1 MAGCA
6 HPATARPDQGH
17 SATEQDQLNQ
27 DTHATPPRRHG
38 KNSRLIFPLVRSSR
52 GNFGLVEAQS
62 CDDEFDH
69 ATCVVA
75 GGSLPG
81 ASGEASSQTHLG
93 WFAERSCRPDRSRSR
108 TTPPNAPARL
118 GRHVPGPL
126 ALIGPPPRCR
136 GDALVPPVSGVRPRI
151 LDVVPPPEDFRHRR
165 GHHVLRLMRIAA
177 REDDVPRQRLTGN
190 PENCTLPT

>member
-38 KNSRLIFPLVRSSR
+38 KNSRLTFPLVRSSR

-81 ASGEASSQTHLG
+81 ASGEASSQTHLA
-93 WFAERSCRPDRSRSR
+93 WFAERSTRPDRSRSR

-118 GRHVPGPL
+118 GRHVRGRWRSSGLLPGVVATPLCRQSLGYAHGFLMLSHRRRISVIAADTTSSASCGSPL
-126 ALIGPPPRCR
+126 AKTTSRDNG
-136 GDALVPPVSGVRPRI
+136 
-151 LDVVPPPEDFRHRR
+151 
-165 GHHVLRLMRIAA
+165 
-177 REDDVPRQRLTGN
+177 
-190 PENCTLPT
+190 